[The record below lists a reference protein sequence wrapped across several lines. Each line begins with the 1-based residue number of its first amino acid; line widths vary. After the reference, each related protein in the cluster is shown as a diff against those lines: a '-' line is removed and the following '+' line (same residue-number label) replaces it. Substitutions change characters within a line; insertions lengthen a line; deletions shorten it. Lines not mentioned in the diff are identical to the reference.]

1 MMQPSKLLKS
11 MNLVAVTLFALA
23 CADSVAPTVSA
34 TGPFSAS
41 QSAQSQQKRPKC
53 DNAKPN
59 KHGCATVSAETPPD
73 TTSDTTTRSP
83 ATTWVAIPPTVD
95 PAGKKVKGVRWNSA
109 RIPTELSVTGT
120 IGPAGGVLTIPGS
133 DFMIYFPV
141 GAVSAP
147 TAITIVSK
155 ESDWVTYDMLP
166 HGLLFAKPVY
176 VTQGLA
182 QTSVYGTPAAFS
194 VFGAYLSSGN
204 ESISVTNDATA
215 AETTFSFVFS
225 QGTVRVAT
233 WSVWLL
239 NHFSRYILAS
249 G

>member
-1 MMQPSKLLKS
+1 MQPARLLQSVKL
-11 MNLVAVTLFALA
+11 VTVSLFAFA
-23 CADSVAPTVSA
+23 CADSVAPTISA
-34 TGPFSAS
+34 TGPFSAA
-41 QSAQSQQKRPKC
+41 QTAQSQQKRPKC
-53 DNAKPN
+53 DSGKPD
-59 KHGCATVSAETPPD
+59 KHGCAAVSAETPAD
-73 TTSDTTTRSP
+73 TTSDTTSKAP

-95 PAGKKVKGVRWNSA
+95 PAGKKVKGIRWNSA
-109 RIPTELSVTGT
+109 RVPTELSVTGT
-120 IGPAGGVLTIPGS
+120 VGPAGGSLSIPGS

-155 ESDWVTYDMLP
+155 ESEWVTYDMLP
-166 HGLLFAKPVY
+166 HGLVFTKPVY

-182 QTSVYGTPAAFS
+182 QTSVYGTPAAYT

-204 ESISVTNDATA
+204 ELIGADNGAIAT
-215 AETTFSFVFS
+215 ETTFSFVFS